1 MTDKA
6 VATLIIT
13 AGVHTN
19 RTFLARSFGN
29 MLLELGFDVD
39 MSKVGQD
46 DIEPGMGGIVDK
58 DENFGDPS
66 GVVGKYLMS
75 EHFVGTPIRLDHP
88 VVQASAPAQP
98 LVRPAVPQ
106 LLERR
111 DVGVAV
117 LGTPNI
123 GKSTLLRMF
132 GDFLKSKEVSEDR
145 ISYAMIGEDYFEHW
159 TSEELMHNLQQIKAK
174 TLVRIYT
181 RRSYGSEQFAM
192 ILASTDGYEAP
203 EEPTGA

>member
-1 MTDKA
+1 MSDKA
-6 VATLIIT
+6 KVVATLLIT

-29 MLLELGFDVD
+29 MLIELGFDVD
-39 MSKVGQD
+39 MSNVAQD

-58 DENFGDPS
+58 DENFGDPTAP
-66 GVVGKYLMS
+66 VGRYLMS
-75 EHFVGTPIRLDHP
+75 EHFVGTPIQLDH
-88 VVQASAPAQP
+88 SAGKPQP

-111 DVGVAV
+111 DTGIAI

-132 GDFLKSKEVSEDR
+132 GDFLKSKEVSDDR
-145 ISYAMIGEDYFEHW
+145 ISYSMIGEDYFEHW
-159 TSEELMHNLQQIKAK
+159 TTEQLMHNLQAIKAN
-174 TLVRIYT
+174 TIVRIYT
-181 RRSYGSEQFAM
+181 RRSYGSEQYAM
-192 ILASTDGYEAP
+192 IMASTDGYKAP
-203 EEPTGA
+203 EEAVGE

>member
-6 VATLIIT
+6 IATLIVT

-19 RTFLARSFGN
+19 RTFIARSFGN
-29 MLLELGFDVD
+29 MLAELGVEVD
-39 MSKVGQD
+39 MSNVAQD
-46 DIEPGMGGIVDK
+46 DIEPSMGGIVDK
-58 DENFGDPS
+58 DETFGDTT

-75 EHFVGTPIRLDHP
+75 EHFVGTPIRIDPGHGEKR
-88 VVQASAPAQP
+88 P

-111 DVGVAV
+111 DTGIAV
-117 LGTPNI
+117 LGPPNI
-123 GKSTLLRMF
+123 GKSTLLRVF
-132 GDFLKSKEVSEDR
+132 GDFLKSKEVSDDR
-145 ISYAMIGEDYFEHW
+145 ISYSMIGEDYFEHW
-159 TSEELMHNLQQIKAK
+159 TIEQLMHNLQSIKAN

-181 RRSYGSEQFAM
+181 RRSYGSEQYAM
-192 ILASTDGYEAP
+192 IMASTDGYKAP